1 MLSLL
6 LKVLEY
12 RVDVVERLVD
22 LLPHFGAGQH
32 DLSGDE
38 DEEDDAGLDHAVDE
52 AGEELGLVGAE
63 LAVRE
68 DQALEADGELDV
80 AGADHV
86 LNLEVFELG
95 LKKKYFIVIK
105 GCSVKMKT

>member
-1 MLSLL
+1 M
-6 LKVLEY
+6 
-12 RVDVVERLVD
+12 DVVERLVD

-80 AGADHV
+80 TGADHV
-86 LNLEVFELG
+86 LNFEVFELG